1 MTYQLPDRALDGVDR
16 ERPRWL
22 DAREE
27 RAWRALQFLHLRV
40 DGQLARRLAAET
52 DLSYAEYVVLVA
64 LTDHDDGRL
73 RSFELG
79 ATLGWEKSRVSHQAR
94 RMEQRGLVV
103 REPCADDGRGAYVVV
118 TDSGRRSIEAAAPSH
133 VEAVRSLFIDHLTEA
148 QLDQITEISEQV
160 LTALGDR
167 FDG

>member
-1 MTYQLPDRALDGVDR
+1 MTYQLQRSAEDGGDR
-16 ERPRWL
+16 EPPRWL
-22 DAREE
+22 SAREE

-40 DGQLARRLAAET
+40 DGELARRLAAET

-79 ATLGWEKSRVSHQAR
+79 ATLGWEKSRVSHQVR
-94 RMEQRGLVV
+94 RMETRGLVA

-118 TDSGRRSIEAAAPSH
+118 TDTGRRSIETAAPSH
-133 VEAVRSLFIDHLTEA
+133 VAAVRSLFVDHLTSD
-148 QLDQITEISEQV
+148 QLEQITEICEQV
-160 LTALGDR
+160 LTALAVR